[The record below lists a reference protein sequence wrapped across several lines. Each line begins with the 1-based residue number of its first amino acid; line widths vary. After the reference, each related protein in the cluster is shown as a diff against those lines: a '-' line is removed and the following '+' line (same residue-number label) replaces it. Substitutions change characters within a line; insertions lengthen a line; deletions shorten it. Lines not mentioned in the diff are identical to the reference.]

1 MKFSQLTEL
10 LAEARSWE
18 ALQRDG
24 WTVSHHGE
32 EETQGYPETV
42 YKHRS
47 GTHIVFV
54 HSSEERASSQE
65 HAVSWFHKHP
75 NEATRDRADRGKLTR
90 QEKQR
95 IALRAMR
102 ALPGVIRHYSNSDYF
117 KRNRGVITHQPI
129 SPSHDRNYK
138 KMARQFGAKMKL
150 TKDRHGDPEYH
161 MDIGS

>member
-42 YKHRS
+42 YKHHS
-47 GTHIVFV
+47 GTHIVFM
-54 HSSEERASSQE
+54 HSGEGGHE
-65 HAVSWFHKHP
+65 HEHVVSWFHRHS
-75 NEATRDRADRGKLTR
+75 NAATRDRADRGKLTR

-117 KRNRGVITHQPI
+117 KRNRGAITHQPI
-129 SPSHDRNYK
+129 SASHDRNYK
-138 KMARQFGAKMKL
+138 KMAKQYGIELKGKI
-150 TKDRHGDPEYH
+150 RHGEPEYH
-161 MDIGS
+161 MNIGS